1 MPVFRER
8 SEVGVS
14 IWTVRL
20 LASGVAW
27 SLAYASALGL
37 GLALR
42 DAPPYGYAVVY
53 PANGVIFSLLLGTP
67 YRYWP
72 VVFSVRVIIDV
83 TLRATLGDWAL
94 WSPVV
99 VGVSVLETAG
109 GAYLVRRF
117 VFYGAG
123 LYSDLR
129 RVIWFL
135 ALVAAFSGAVAA
147 GFGVLL
153 AGSLFPAV
161 EPVTKSWH
169 FWLSWWR
176 SDALG
181 IFLVAPVVVT
191 WRRSPAFPSPDL
203 DRPLESAVILVLSLA
218 VAWLV
223 FGFNPDSKD
232 AERFLPYP
240 MLIVPMMI
248 WALVRSDIRLV
259 SLLILLVGVVSAW
272 QTHLG
277 RGPFAL
283 LGADGRPNPGESD
296 LPRRDRAFI
305 SHLRHNSR

>member
-1 MPVFRER
+1 MVAGRGGR
-8 SEVGVS
+8 VGFGDG
-14 IWTVRL
+14 WRRD
-20 LASGVAW
+20 LA
-27 SLAYASALGL
+27 
-37 GLALR
+37 
-42 DAPPYGYAVVY
+42 
-53 PANGVIFSLLLGTP
+53 
-67 YRYWP
+67 
-72 VVFSVRVIIDV
+72 
-83 TLRATLGDWAL
+83 
-94 WSPVV
+94 
-99 VGVSVLETAG
+99 
-109 GAYLVRRF
+109 RF

-203 DRPLESAVILVLSLA
+203 DRPLKSAAILVLSLA

-232 AERFLPYP
+232 PERFLPYP

-283 LGADGRPNPGESD
+283 LGPMEDQILANQIY
-296 LPRRDRAFI
+296 LVVIAFI